1 MRKAIGALNK
11 DIIQQFLI
19 EAVVVT
25 FFGGIIAVGFS
36 FLVTHF
42 VNNLKIENVQMS
54 INTTVIITAFT
65 LTLLIGILSGILP
78 ARRAAN
84 LKPID
89 ALRFE

>member
-1 MRKAIGALNK
+1 
-11 DIIQQFLI
+11 
-19 EAVVVT
+19 VT